1 MLFLRLLR
9 FSRPVQGDAMIDRKP
24 PAIFRA
30 SLEVALVQLLI
41 TLKEAED
48 YLDKGEDL
56 AAIGTLVTLDDLVA
70 DLNAALRLYRRN
82 R

>member
-1 MLFLRLLR
+1 MT
-9 FSRPVQGDAMIDRKP
+9 DRKP

-30 SLEVALVQLLI
+30 TLEIALIQLLN
-41 TLKEAED
+41 TLQEAQD
-48 YLDKGEDL
+48 YLEKGADL
-56 AAIGTLVTLDDLVA
+56 AAIGTLIALDEQVA

>member
-1 MLFLRLLR
+1 MT
-9 FSRPVQGDAMIDRKP
+9 RKP
-24 PAIFRA
+24 PALFRSA
-30 SLEVALVQLLI
+30 LEIALVQLAT
-41 TLKEAED
+41 TLKEAQD

-56 AAIGTLVTLDDLVA
+56 AAIGTLITLDDLVA

>member
-1 MLFLRLLR
+1 MT
-9 FSRPVQGDAMIDRKP
+9 DRKP

-30 SLEVALVQLLI
+30 TLEVALVHLLM
-41 TLKEAED
+41 TLREAQD
-48 YLDKGEDL
+48 YLDKDEDL

>member
-1 MLFLRLLR
+1 MT
-9 FSRPVQGDAMIDRKP
+9 DRKP

-30 SLEVALVQLLI
+30 ALEVALVQLLM
-41 TLKEAED
+41 TLKEAQE
-48 YLDKGEDL
+48 YLDANQDL
-56 AAIGTLVTLDDLVA
+56 AAIGTLTNLDDLVA

>member
-1 MLFLRLLR
+1 MT
-9 FSRPVQGDAMIDRKP
+9 DRKP

-30 SLEVALVQLLI
+30 TLEVALVQLLF
-41 TLKEAED
+41 TLKEAQE
-48 YLDKGEDL
+48 YFDKGEDL
-56 AAIGTLVTLDDLVA
+56 AAIGTLIALDDLVA

>member
-1 MLFLRLLR
+1 MSNR
-9 FSRPVQGDAMIDRKP
+9 QP

-30 SLEVALVQLLI
+30 ALSVALVHLLM
-41 TLKEAED
+41 TLKEAQG
-48 YLDKGEDL
+48 YLDAGQDL
-56 AAIGTLVTLDDLVA
+56 AAIGTLTSLDDLVA